1 MKSLLTLLFVFLS
14 FNSFSQKHEAEEMRR
29 SVFQNNEEIIQ
40 LQYLIEEL
48 ESIKCKDSSSHF
60 SKIKDFIRESI
71 IQGDTL
77 FIYTQGIMGHNSS
90 RGRGD
95 YDSLTLPYS
104 FLYYDCYTNC
114 IMDGCFFDGMQMYNE
129 MIKKEITRRH
139 GKNWESI
146 IQAKI
151 DKINPSI
158 FEEYVS
164 VNKLKFSF
172 RINNKDVKTIKLK
185 KIDKLKTHFANL
197 ESVKS
202 ELKNDNDTITAS
214 IWFFEENKSE
224 EMFFDVELNNITQVV
239 QEILAKKGK
248 TVTLVDI
255 YFDKGWNRIGSYH
268 FKVK

>member
-1 MKSLLTLLFVFLS
+1 MKNLLFLFFIFIS
-14 FNSFSQKHEAEEMRR
+14 FNVYSQNDKAEEMRR
-29 SVFQNNEEIIQ
+29 SVFQSNEEI
-40 LQYLIEEL
+40 LYLDHLLLEL
-48 ESIKCKDSSSHF
+48 EFIKCKDSSSHF
-60 SKIKDFIRESI
+60 PKIKDFVRENI
-71 IQGDTL
+71 IEGDTL
-77 FIYTQGIMGHNSS
+77 FIYTQGIMGNNSS

-104 FLYYDCYTNC
+104 FLYYDFYTNC

-129 MIKKEITRRH
+129 IIKKEITRRH
-139 GKNWESI
+139 GKNWEST

-151 DKINPSI
+151 DKINPPI
-158 FEEYVS
+158 FEEDIP

-172 RINNKDVKTIKLK
+172 HINNKDVKTIKLK
-185 KIDKLKTHFANL
+185 KIDKLKIHFANL

-202 ELKNDNDTITAS
+202 ELKNENDTITAS

-224 EMFFDVELNNITQVV
+224 KMFFDVELNNITKVI
-239 QEILAKKGK
+239 QEVLAKKGK

-255 YFDKGWNRIGSYH
+255 YFNKGWSRIGSYR